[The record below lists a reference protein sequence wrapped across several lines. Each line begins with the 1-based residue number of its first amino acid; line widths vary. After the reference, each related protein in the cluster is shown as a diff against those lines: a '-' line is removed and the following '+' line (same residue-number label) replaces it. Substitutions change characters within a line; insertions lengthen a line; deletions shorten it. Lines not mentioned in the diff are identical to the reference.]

1 MNLAYHLRAFLAIN
15 KLLFNLQKRCYNI
28 AIKQFILTEVFTIEK
43 RLKLAYI
50 EYYGID
56 TRFCNAAEFLNS
68 AEFRAVLDANPH
80 LQLLETEYSDI
91 WGEDAMDLEITL
103 PVRENY
109 PSNLFIRDTLNNNTM
124 NVIYDDL
131 TVVEDPSPE
140 FIEVLELMNVF
151 SVKTFN
157 KRIFEAPI
165 NFKTDAPEILSA
177 EFDFQKGSYKT
188 G

>member
-1 MNLAYHLRAFLAIN
+1 M
-15 KLLFNLQKRCYNI
+15 
-28 AIKQFILTEVFTIEK
+28 
-43 RLKLAYI
+43 AYI

-103 PVRENY
+103 PIRENY
-109 PSNLFIRDTLNNNTM
+109 PSNLFIRDTLNNKAM
-124 NVIYDDL
+124 HVIYDDL
-131 TVVEDPSPE
+131 TQVIDPSPE
-140 FIEVLELMNVF
+140 FIEVLELMDAF
-151 SVKTFN
+151 SVKTLN

-165 NFKTDAPEILSA
+165 NFNTDNAEILSA
-177 EFDFQKGSYKT
+177 EFDFQKSAYKLEENS
-188 G
+188 